1 MKKIFVPESMKKTK
15 ITGMHRLTLFA
26 ICILALLVPGCSALY
41 AFDGFPLTTVSQG
54 EVNGHVLQYSI
65 MGLDNPPQTLAFD
78 IPEGSEIQWAR
89 TYVGVWGGTPRYTGW
104 VQLVAND
111 KTFDKIT
118 LYGQDDKTQNV
129 WCTGYGVYW
138 IAWDTR
144 SNLKTGHNTVTATT
158 SQGEANSKLDGRIYG
173 VMTVVVLKDSSGTDT
188 KYSIMEGNVNLHGT
202 GWTAGAN
209 PTVNDQTSATFSVP
223 DTTGFTHANLT
234 VVELTS
240 TRGLPDY
247 VQFNGKDLG
256 PEATG
261 TDYVAGEKDIANER
275 SYDDGYTNPNGAPA
289 TIMSRYWDAEIFDV
303 TSLLKTGSNELVFLR
318 GKDMN
323 GDGEISSTGEKAEGE
338 DYLHP
343 VFAMLTLEKAGSSGS
358 AGSAE
363 TSSGSTSVSS
373 GSTDL
378 SIGQIEVTN
387 AYNGETADI
396 TATLQNLG
404 TRPTST
410 VSVVFSVDGSQLAT
424 KQVTV
429 DPSGV
434 QAVSVS
440 WPATTGTHTI
450 TAEVQATGD
459 TVTSNDAM
467 TKEITIGSL
476 PDLAVTVGA
485 PHRPGSSTEQTKSPL
500 PVWPV
505 AFAIIA
511 VVSVFGLR
519 RYPPNGGRKLASLF
533 MVGILLTAWVPVLA
547 PVASAADS
555 TNLYLLPVTI
565 KNAGGSDASSFTLTV
580 YLDGEKIATK
590 SCDDGLGAGKE
601 LSADI
606 PIHTTAGIH
615 QLKVVADEAGAI
627 RETDRSNNLVEGSY
641 EFF

>member
-1 MKKIFVPESMKKTK
+1 MDSLKKTR
-15 ITGMHRLTLFA
+15 ITGLHRAVIFM
-26 ICILALLVPGCSALY
+26 ICIFALVVPGCTALY
-41 AFDGFPLTTVSQG
+41 AFDGFPLTTASQG
-54 EVNGHVLQYSI
+54 EVNGHVLQYTI

-89 TYVGVWGGTPRYTGW
+89 TYIGVWGGTPRYTGW
-104 VQLVAND
+104 VQLKAND

-118 LYGQDDKTQNV
+118 LYGQDDKTPNV

-138 IAWDTR
+138 TAWDTQ
-144 SNLKTGHNTVTATT
+144 SDLKTGHNVLVATT
-158 SQGEANSKLDGRIYG
+158 SQGEAESKLDGRIYG
-173 VMTVVVLKDSSGTDT
+173 VTTVVVLRDSSGMDT
-188 KYSIMEGNVNLHGT
+188 KYWIMDGNVNLHGT

-209 PTVNDQTSATFSVP
+209 PTVNDKTSATFSVS

-256 PEATG
+256 PDATG

-275 SYDDGYTNPNGAPA
+275 SYDDGYSNPNGAPA
-289 TIMSRYWDAEIFDV
+289 TVMSRYWDTEIFDV
-303 TSLLKTGSNELVFLR
+303 TSLLKKGNNELVFLR

-323 GDGEISSTGEKAEGE
+323 GDGSITSTGDKAEGE

-343 VFAMLTLEKAGSSGS
+343 VFAMLTLEKTGSSGS
-358 AGSAE
+358 
-363 TSSGSTSVSS
+363 SGSTGTTSGSS
-373 GSTDL
+373 SSASTDL

-387 AYNGETADI
+387 AYNGETATI
-396 TATLQNLG
+396 AATLQNLG
-404 TRPTST
+404 TLPTSP
-410 VSVVFSVDGSQLAT
+410 VSVIFSVDGSQIAT

-429 DPSGV
+429 DASGV

-450 TAEVQATGD
+450 SAKVQATGD

-467 TKEITIGSL
+467 TKEVTVGSL
-476 PDLAVTVGA
+476 PDLAVTVGS
-485 PHRPGSSTEQTKSPL
+485 PHRPGSATQQTKSPL

-505 AFAIIA
+505 AFALVT
-511 VVSVFGLR
+511 VVAVFGLR
-519 RYPPNGGRKLASLF
+519 RYPPNNGRKLASLF
-533 MVGILLTAWVPVLA
+533 MVGLLLTAWVPVLVPA
-547 PVASAADS
+547 ASAADS

-565 KNAGGSDASSFTLTV
+565 KNAGGSDASSFTLTI

-590 SCDDGLGAGKE
+590 TFDDGLGAGKE
-601 LSADI
+601 ISADI
-606 PIHTTAGIH
+606 PLHTTAGTH
-615 QLKVVADEAGAI
+615 QLKVVADEAAAI
-627 RETDRSNNLVEGSY
+627 RDTDRSNNLVEGSY
-641 EFF
+641 EFS